1 LKIVLSH
8 ESSGRLRRQVK
19 GVVSESL
26 KSLLLNLIGRISAVS
41 SPIFLARYFD
51 LYTPAY
57 ALLELYEKKEKIIS
71 KLKIPESDYYEIY
84 FSLRFIVNFISEIH
98 YLDKWQKALEIAS
111 KFDPKDTPF
120 IALSL
125 KLGIPIWTNDKKM
138 IVHGLKSGKYLAL
151 DTQAVEDF
159 INGKSLDEVKE
170 SLMVRFLNI

>member
-1 LKIVLSH
+1 MEGNIKLVIDTSVFIRLLK
-8 ESSGRLRRQVK
+8 
-19 GVVSESL
+19 
-26 KSLLLNLIGRISAVS
+26 
-41 SPIFLARYFD
+41 
-51 LYTPAY
+51 
-57 ALLELYEKKEKIIS
+57 
-71 KLKIPESDYYEIY
+71 PESYTRGLFYRITAVITPYLIYEIY
-84 FSLRFIVNFISEIH
+84 KHKRRISKFTEIPEEDILKVVG
-98 YLDKWQKALEIAS
+98 YLLEFCEICSEVEYFDKWDEAYEIA
-111 KFDPKDTPF
+111 KNFDLKDTPF